1 MVIISLKLDREL
13 LDRIDAAAREDGD
26 CRSESIRRYL
36 GAMLAWR
43 HDRAI
48 WSQAQERGAAG
59 GVPARYAF
67 FELIAGGLRAVQ
79 QSPRAANPNP
89 HPAISVP
96 IRGLRANGPK
106 PIA

>member
-1 MVIISLKLDREL
+1 MLIISLKLDREL

-36 GAMLAWR
+36 GAMMAWR

-59 GVPARYAF
+59 SVPARYAL
-67 FELIAGGLRAVQ
+67 FELIAGGLKALQ
-79 QSPRAANPNP
+79 QSPRATTPHQ

-96 IRGLRANGPK
+96 IRGLRANGSK
-106 PIA
+106 PSA